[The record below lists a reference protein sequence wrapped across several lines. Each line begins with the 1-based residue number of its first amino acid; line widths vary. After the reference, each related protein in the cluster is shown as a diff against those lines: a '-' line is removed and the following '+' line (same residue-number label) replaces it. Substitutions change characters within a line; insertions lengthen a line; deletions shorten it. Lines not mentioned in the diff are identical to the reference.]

1 MLGISSKS
9 ISSRKQIIEFAYLF
23 AIISQY
29 FWDIL
34 FHYLV
39 NSFVVTSFLYSY
51 NDSCHGDLGNIF
63 QNLFGCLSHDWPKL
77 LHSVQILIY
86 KLTFN
91 KHSRSFIQITNKN
104 GRVGGLCVKVTCFV
118 WRKEEGRG
126 SCPEKQPL
134 SSTIFCCYD
143 HSWPRSSKIT
153 PPLLSYFS
161 NKMQICFLKRALVI
175 FMIFPFFSIYFE
187 RKILFL
193 NNN

>member
-1 MLGISSKS
+1 MKGRSILNRNLITINQRRTGTNQSLSNVLLNLSYSQSLWSGRTENKMLGISSKS

-63 QNLFGCLSHDWPKL
+63 QNLFGCLSHDLPKL

-86 KLTFN
+86 KLTVN
-91 KHSRSFIQITNKN
+91 KHSRSFIQITTKN

-143 HSWPRSSKIT
+143 H
-153 PPLLSYFS
+153 
-161 NKMQICFLKRALVI
+161 
-175 FMIFPFFSIYFE
+175 
-187 RKILFL
+187 
-193 NNN
+193 